1 MFYCNECKMVG
12 FFQRSKCLTYT
23 EDVKC
28 SAYSKP
34 LLGAVPTRSGGVVRI
49 KRQQLEAGTQGQDA
63 NDWSQENRDTKSE
76 MLGNS
81 WRKIFQKIL
90 SSHTL
95 TLKTKYIIGDIFDE
109 NFSRKMKLQ
118 QIDISLHACQPG
130 IVLKVCSKKAF

>member
-1 MFYCNECKMVG
+1 MSYCKECKMAG
-12 FFQRSKCLTYT
+12 FFQRPKYSTYT

-81 WRKIFQKIL
+81 WKKIFQKTLL
-90 SSHTL
+90 SLTL
-95 TLKTKYIIGDIFDE
+95 TLKYIGVIFDE
-109 NFSRKMKLQ
+109 N
-118 QIDISLHACQPG
+118 
-130 IVLKVCSKKAF
+130 

>member
-1 MFYCNECKMVG
+1 MVG

-23 EDVKC
+23 EDVKY

-81 WRKIFQKIL
+81 WRKKYPKRR
-90 SSHTL
+90 SRHT
-95 TLKTKYIIGDIFDE
+95 
-109 NFSRKMKLQ
+109 
-118 QIDISLHACQPG
+118 P
-130 IVLKVCSKKAF
+130 

>member
-1 MFYCNECKMVG
+1 MSYCKECKMAG
-12 FFQRSKCLTYT
+12 FFQRPKYSTYT

-76 MLGNS
+76 KLGNS
-81 WRKIFQKIL
+81 WKKIFQKMPSL
-90 SSHTL
+90 HTL
-95 TLKTKYIIGDIFDE
+95 
-109 NFSRKMKLQ
+109 
-118 QIDISLHACQPG
+118 SLNT
-130 IVLKVCSKKAF
+130 

>member
-1 MFYCNECKMVG
+1 MFYCKKCKMVG
-12 FFQRSKCLTYT
+12 FFQRSKCLTYI

-81 WRKIFQKIL
+81 WREKIFQKPF

-95 TLKTKYIIGDIFDE
+95 TLKYIGDIFDE
-109 NFSRKMKLQ
+109 N
-118 QIDISLHACQPG
+118 SLFFA
-130 IVLKVCSKKAF
+130 K

>member
-1 MFYCNECKMVG
+1 MSIKDKNKGLYNVCFIATNVKWLAS
-12 FFQRSKCLTYT
+12 SKDLNIRLYT

-81 WRKIFQKIL
+81 WKKYSRRY
-90 SSHTL
+90 SRHT
-95 TLKTKYIIGDIFDE
+95 
-109 NFSRKMKLQ
+109 
-118 QIDISLHACQPG
+118 P
-130 IVLKVCSKKAF
+130 